1 MAKKKRGAAHA
12 GGHGWFVT
20 FADLMGLMMSFF
32 VMLVA
37 FSSMDNNKLKIV
49 AGSMREAFGVQTEAR
64 YTGIIESDGLPT
76 RPKLKNTAHIPPEE
90 ASNTPTPDEQERS
103 VAQGAR
109 LKIDREFALASASLR
124 QALQDMPELT
134 EVAKHIMFEETK
146 QGLNLEIVDQD
157 GRSMFAEG
165 SKVPYD
171 RTRRLI
177 QKLAAPLKATPLR
190 VAILGHT
197 AAGFVPSRSDYGA
210 FDLSADRAN
219 AVRQIL
225 ERGGLPASHIFAV
238 SGKADS
244 QPLFPDDPSL
254 SSNRRVTITLMR
266 EDPPLP
272 HPVEAERPAAPAR
285 PQAVN
290 LPNYHNTC
298 CATRRSRSMTH
309 ARARGRCY
317 G

>member
-1 MAKKKRGAAHA
+1 MAKKKRGDGHG
-12 GGHGWFVT
+12 GGHGWYVS

-37 FSSMDNNKLKIV
+37 FSTMDNNKLKIV
-49 AGSMREAFGVQTEAR
+49 AGSMREAFGATTEVR
-64 YTGIIESDGLPT
+64 YSGMIESDGLPT
-76 RPKLKNTAHIPPEE
+76 RPKLKNTAHIPPDES
-90 ASNTPTPDEQERS
+90 SNTPTPDEQERS
-103 VAQGAR
+103 QTAGAR

-134 EVAKHIMFEETK
+134 EVSKHIMFEETK

-157 GRSMFAEG
+157 GRSMFADG

-190 VAILGHT
+190 ISIVGHT
-197 AAGFVPSRSDYGA
+197 AAGFVPMRSDYGA

-219 AVRQIL
+219 VVRQIL
-225 ERGGLPASHIFAV
+225 EREGLPPAHIFAV

-244 QPLFPDDPSL
+244 QPLFPDDPTL
-254 SSNRRVTITLMR
+254 SANRRVTITLMR

-272 HPVEAERPAAPAR
+272 PGLKP
-285 PQAVN
+285 
-290 LPNYHNTC
+290 
-298 CATRRSRSMTH
+298 
-309 ARARGRCY
+309 
-317 G
+317 

>member
-1 MAKKKRGAAHA
+1 MAKKKRGGAHG

-37 FSSMDNNKLKIV
+37 FSTMDNNKLKIV
-49 AGSMREAFGVQTEAR
+49 AGSMRDAFGVQAEAR
-64 YTGIIESDGLPT
+64 YSAIIESDGLPT

-90 ASNTPTPDEQERS
+90 ASNTPTPDEMERNRT
-103 VAQGAR
+103 QGAR

-124 QALQDMPELT
+124 QALQDMPELA
-134 EVAKHIMFEETK
+134 EISKHIMFEETTR
-146 QGLNLEIVDQD
+146 GLNLEIVDQD
-157 GRSMFAEG
+157 GRSMFADG
-165 SKVPYD
+165 SREPYE

-177 QKLAAPLKATPLR
+177 QKLAIPLRATPLR
-190 VAILGHT
+190 ISIIGHT
-197 AAGFVPSRSDYGA
+197 AAGFVPTQSDYGA

-225 ERGGLPASHIFAV
+225 EREGLPPAHIFAV
-238 SGKADS
+238 SGKADR

-254 SSNRRVTITLMR
+254 SANRRVTITLMK

-272 HPVEAERPAAPAR
+272 PDLKP
-285 PQAVN
+285 
-290 LPNYHNTC
+290 
-298 CATRRSRSMTH
+298 
-309 ARARGRCY
+309 
-317 G
+317 

>member
-1 MAKKKRGAAHA
+1 MAKKKRGDAHG

-37 FSSMDNNKLKIV
+37 FSTMDNNKLKIV
-49 AGSMREAFGVQTEAR
+49 AGSMREAFGVQTDVR
-64 YTGIIESDGLPT
+64 YSGIIESDGLPT
-76 RPKLKNTAHIPPEE
+76 RPKLKNVDHIPPEE
-90 ASNTPTPDEQERS
+90 ASNTPTPDEQDRNQ
-103 VAQGAR
+103 VAGAR

-124 QALQDMPELT
+124 QALQDMPEMT
-134 EVAKHIMFEETK
+134 EISKHIMFEETK
-146 QGLNLEIVDQD
+146 EGLNLEIVDQD

-165 SKVPYD
+165 SKVPYE

-190 VAILGHT
+190 VAIAGHT
-197 AAGFVPSRSDYGA
+197 SAGYISSRSDYGA

-225 ERGGLPASHIFAV
+225 EREGLPPSHIFAV
-238 SGKADS
+238 SGKADT

-254 SSNRRVTITLMR
+254 SANRRVTITLMR
-266 EDPPLP
+266 ENPPLP
-272 HPVEAERPAAPAR
+272 P
-285 PQAVN
+285 N
-290 LPNYHNTC
+290 LKP
-298 CATRRSRSMTH
+298 
-309 ARARGRCY
+309 
-317 G
+317 

>member
-1 MAKKKRGAAHA
+1 MAKKKRGGAHG
-12 GGHGWFVT
+12 GGHGWYVS

-37 FSSMDNNKLKIV
+37 FSTMDNNKLKIV
-49 AGSMREAFGVQTEAR
+49 AGSMRDAFGVQTAAR
-64 YTGIIESDGLPT
+64 YSGIIESDGLPT
-76 RPKLKNTAHIPPEE
+76 RPKLKNAEHIPPEE
-90 ASNTPTPDEQERS
+90 ASNTPTPDDQERS
-103 VAQGAR
+103 LANGAR

-134 EVAKHIMFEETK
+134 EISKHVMFEETK

-157 GRSMFAEG
+157 GRSMFADG

-177 QKLAAPLKATPLR
+177 EKLAVPLKATPLR
-190 VAILGHT
+190 ISIVGHT
-197 AAGFVPSRSDYGA
+197 SAGFVPARSDYGA

-225 ERGGLPASHIFAV
+225 EREGLPPAHIFAV
-238 SGKADS
+238 SGKADT
-244 QPLFPDDPSL
+244 QPLFPDDPTL

-272 HPVEAERPAAPAR
+272 PGLKP
-285 PQAVN
+285 
-290 LPNYHNTC
+290 
-298 CATRRSRSMTH
+298 
-309 ARARGRCY
+309 
-317 G
+317 

>member
-1 MAKKKRGAAHA
+1 MAKKKRGDAHG
-12 GGHGWFVT
+12 GGHGWYVS

-37 FSSMDNNKLKIV
+37 FSTMDNNKLKIV
-49 AGSMREAFGVQTEAR
+49 AGSMRDAFGVQTEAR

-76 RPKLKNTAHIPPEE
+76 RPKLKNAEHIPPEE
-90 ASNTPTPDEQERS
+90 ASNTPTPDDQERS
-103 VAQGAR
+103 LANGAR
-109 LKIDREFALASASLR
+109 IKIDREFALASASLR

-134 EVAKHIMFEETK
+134 EISKHVMFEETK

-157 GRSMFAEG
+157 GRSMFADG

-177 QKLAAPLKATPLR
+177 EKLAVPLKATPLR
-190 VAILGHT
+190 ISIVGHT
-197 AAGFVPSRSDYGA
+197 SAGFVPARGDYGA

-225 ERGGLPASHIFAV
+225 EREGLPPAHIFAV
-238 SGKADS
+238 SGKADTE
-244 QPLFPDDPSL
+244 PLFPDDPTL
-254 SSNRRVTITLMR
+254 AANRRVTITLMR

-272 HPVEAERPAAPAR
+272 PGFKP
-285 PQAVN
+285 
-290 LPNYHNTC
+290 
-298 CATRRSRSMTH
+298 
-309 ARARGRCY
+309 
-317 G
+317 

>member
-1 MAKKKRGAAHA
+1 MARKKHGGHA

-20 FADLMGLMMSFF
+20 FADLMALLMSFF

-37 FSSMDNNKLKIV
+37 FSNQDSQKLKIV

-64 YTGIIESDGLPT
+64 YSGIIETDGLPT
-76 RPKLKNTAHIPPEE
+76 RPRLKNVEHINPEDS
-90 ASNTPTPDEQERS
+90 SNRPTPDEQQRS
-103 VAQGAR
+103 QVSGAR
-109 LKIDREFALASASLR
+109 FKVDREFALASASLR

-134 EVAKHIMFEETK
+134 EVSKHIMFEETK

-157 GRSMFAEG
+157 GRSMFADG
-165 SKVPYD
+165 SRVPYD

-177 QKLAAPLKATPLR
+177 EKLAVPLKSTPLR
-190 VAILGHT
+190 VSIVGHT
-197 AAGFVPSRSDYGA
+197 AAGFVPAQSDYGP

-225 ERGGLPASHIFAV
+225 EREGLPPSHIFAV

-254 SSNRRVTITLMR
+254 AANRRVTITLMR

-272 HPVEAERPAAPAR
+272 PDLKP
-285 PQAVN
+285 
-290 LPNYHNTC
+290 
-298 CATRRSRSMTH
+298 
-309 ARARGRCY
+309 
-317 G
+317 